1 MNKLQNH
8 RIIKAPL
15 SASIPDNRPDF
26 SQSEPRQYSQK
37 MQITYEDPGNEI
49 IRQKEEAFH
58 YLRQEKIGIS
68 LEKITNVID
77 AASEYFDKDSIEFKS
92 LFNEIIQ
99 VLCDYS
105 MKLLTQNQFERAIDV
120 LMTCRKLT
128 DASLYYEQVPEKRT
142 LVLNNLGCVFR
153 KMGRLGKARIF
164 LEEAFSLVQKF
175 PHVKYSGIT
184 YMNICAVVSQA
195 GMHDRAIQY
204 ARFGLQECQRQLLE
218 FLSDPSS
225 KRDIAQLTEKVK
237 FTAISFHNIAVEE
250 EYFQNYDKA
259 KDNYRQSYT
268 LFEDHGLSLQDPLY
282 QKFKL
287 SYQKCVQNSM
297 SKNTSFEKS
306 SNKGSLI
313 KLDRPKS
320 SHQAQPKH
328 LKQSS
333 GDGFYFQNNK
343 LVAKNKVKEQM
354 SSTQTFP
361 KTRSYQQDMSEEQNF
376 RQTVKNNY
384 FGHNQSQNDYN
395 QTSPASFKSEQ
406 PNKNRRRTSPEFL
419 SNSQRRHSNNELK
432 KEIKDLQLIGILD
445 WSDSDKSEDEFE
457 LNKNNRIDFIK
468 QLQGENADESLQVS
482 RVVES
487 PKQNQPLQSL
497 LQEQSPQQKHLSN
510 QENSFQQAAAI
521 HSQPSKQSIKSLKSD
536 RKQSVAES
544 PTSIRNETQMQSNR
558 KIESNQQISKR
569 TSRVDTENNLSSQTL
584 LQRQYSQ
591 TEIQA
596 AGKIQSQWKKQ
607 QEFKENKKK
616 LVIQNKKKLIV
627 QRQKKIEQS
636 AVVIQKQFRKHQLKK
651 EADFQKNNKKQRD
664 WTICFKII
672 TKVVDQLSILSS
684 HDKWQFQE
692 EPQNMNYK
700 IVKLAFYYNQKKDQM
715 RITAHDQD
723 DNNSYK
729 IEIEQLILNI
739 KQLQQNKSHM
749 QQLNCELNSLQ
760 SVNDLKNLA
769 RQLKD
774 QVYICSNQVRL
785 FFMDSE
791 YEQKEEI
798 EELKRNKKRISKN
811 EQQQAAIKIQSFQ
824 KQRLSKQKLDLV
836 HDQEIKKIKKW
847 ILKTYSTG
855 IFIEVCLMQNVKK
868 REYFIRVINLSQKQ
882 SYQNLKIEEK
892 HVKFWQTLRN
902 DDLFT
907 YIDIDQEE
915 SKIELT
921 NSYFQKLGIR
931 DSRRSVSDIKYIP
944 NYNSINKKSLV
955 KVQALIRGVL
965 QRKLFL
971 MMLEKIRKEKQYIQE
986 NSNIYFICK
995 NGFIYEQK
1003 ESFLFKLYFKPKS
1016 SEEDLIFENSQ
1027 LAAKGNFAYIIIQ
1040 AINLNI
1046 KSKIGKVE
1054 TIKQKLPA
1062 RITLFEVQR
1071 FSQKILKLTYLKPGR
1086 NQQLRIIAPS
1096 MEQVMLETQNLI
1108 RQQDG
1113 QQIVDTDP
1121 ELQQKLIFNKKIF
1134 VQKRA
1139 QYKSVV
1145 NFCQFDQNVS
1155 KNIQPS
1161 QIGDLCQKIIYYKYH
1176 NYLDQ
1181 RKVDILITKDIK
1193 NPEQLQKKAQL
1204 DFPSTEFSK
1213 KILSFMENSTFSIEE
1228 AVPTRPKLD
1237 TQMVELVKQNV
1248 ECTIQQNIFT
1258 LDVYYDQS
1266 ERHIIVVYQS
1276 NENKSIIGQLIINIG
1291 LVAFTND
1298 WNIDVLKR
1306 DMNELLI
1313 QQLRHK
1319 SLILYFEENKAMKR
1333 RNEALQQQQQQVVNT
1348 IVNQVQIQKK
1358 EEKQSQLQ
1366 VFLFNFINKSIIL
1379 DVNFHPSQFK
1389 FIINISQKTNLTAKS
1404 SLEIPLNWF
1413 SCPSL
1418 RHIIEEKD
1426 LQGLQ
1431 KMLYPLF
1438 QEILEYLNIE
1448 FVSNK
1453 QVYTYDLENAKRNM
1467 PQIIQNYFAFK
1478 IQKKFQTTVQKNHYK
1493 FQRVISNQKE
1503 IHLNT
1508 DVSISTNIYFEKRW
1522 YLVKD
1527 QFKLKVVIEKYP
1539 KSANKGQKKVFS
1551 IDLLQLKKD
1560 FLELANKKNSNA
1572 NIDREYVK
1580 LMDNKWTDIQGVF
1593 SKSYYIK
1600 EFSDL
1605 IHYLNKQIQVT
1616 ILYSKIY
1623 VTINDTKIN
1632 LREEKFVPVQIDSR
1646 KRPAGMTSEACQK
1659 FRAIVSAVTCI
1670 QRSYRKFK
1678 KLEWQQL
1685 KAQRK
1690 KEKDIFIRP
1699 LGKRVKR
1706 AFKEID
1712 GDMYIV
1718 NVYQRENIYT
1728 FDLILFN
1735 ERREKK
1741 NRKIAEIIEAKN
1753 TDKQS
1758 MLEIKN
1764 FNQLLDP
1771 SKKQRKQF
1779 RGQYEY
1785 DTNQLLNTGAQT
1797 IPDYL
1802 LDRIAIQEEEVIF
1815 KENIFKEFQPGAYQ
1829 NVKRHEELVE
1839 NQAAQSLFIEDSSQT
1854 QPFKVHQHQS
1864 NIASNLVNYSFQE
1877 EQGKQFIYNV
1887 VYTGQKPKPQPTDLN
1902 KFKLP
1907 RTKQLKEVMDEINAD
1922 QKSQLQQGQAS
1933 QQHEILE
1940 TEENENNENIVKINV
1955 DLNELKKLYPTID
1968 SKSQGLM
1975 KVIGEQL
1982 IEGIKLEQTGK
1993 VLIDQSKL
2001 NPKCIEVEEYNV
2013 NIESI
2018 NKKIEEMKK
2027 AEEDINLRNKM
2038 LQQNQTVQENRKT
2051 LLKQTRFFSKQKYLI
2066 LIYII
2071 ERKVK
2076 KIQNTGFDTVFEEYE
2091 VLYQINCIN
2100 LSTKNQNPIIW
2111 EITPEEV
2118 LVISEGIKDNME
2130 RARYLM
2136 RRIVVFNQKIIFTV
2150 HKKQHISRLKPC
2162 PNVLIYYELGLIPI
2176 QNHFRNRR
2184 FRRNFQS
2191 YKDEIKVKNPNII
2204 HKCIPEEL
2212 KSLTQY
2218 YLLACVDCKEA
2229 NDKWELIAWDLVT
2242 FERFS
2247 KTIKSTEFL
2256 PYAEEF
2262 GREVTV
2268 EFIAKFIDIDPAS
2281 NELSIN
2287 SGVSA
2292 YFKQYKDEL
2301 KKKKA
2306 RRDIVERKKLH
2317 ENNYS

>member
-8 RIIKAPL
+8 RVLKTPY
-15 SASIPDNRPDF
+15 SASIPDNRSNLP
-26 SQSEPRQYSQK
+26 QSEQRFNSQNIQK
-37 MQITYEDPGNEI
+37 TYEDPGNEI

-58 YLRQEKIGIS
+58 YLRQEKVGLS
-68 LEKITNVID
+68 LEKITNVVE

-92 LFNEIIQ
+92 LFNEVIQ

-175 PHVKYSGIT
+175 PHVKYCGIT

-218 FLSDPSS
+218 FLSDPQS

-306 SNKGSLI
+306 GNKGSLI

-328 LKQSS
+328 LKQNS
-333 GDGFYFQNNK
+333 GDGFYFQNGK
-343 LVAKNKVKEQM
+343 LISKNKVKDSL

-361 KTRSYQQDMSEEQNF
+361 KTRSYQQDMNEDQNF

-384 FGHNQSQNDYN
+384 FSHSQSQNDYN

-419 SNSQRRHSNNELK
+419 SNSQTRHSNNELK

-457 LNKNNRIDFIK
+457 LNKNNRINFIK
-468 QLQGENADESLQVS
+468 QLQGENDEESLQVS

-497 LQEQSPQQKHLSN
+497 QQEQPPQQKRLSN
-510 QENSFQQAAAI
+510 QENSFHQAAAI
-521 HSQPSKQSIKSLKSD
+521 HSQPSKQSIISVKSD
-536 RKQSVAES
+536 RKQSIAES
-544 PTSIRNETQMQSNR
+544 PTSIRNEGQMQSNR
-558 KIESNQQISKR
+558 KIESNQYISKR
-569 TSRVDTENNLSSQTL
+569 TSKVETENNLSSQTL

-591 TEIQA
+591 TEVQA
-596 AGKIQSQWKKQ
+596 AGTIQQVWKKQ

-636 AVVIQKQFRKHQLKK
+636 AVVIQKQFRMHSLKK

-672 TKVVDQLSILSS
+672 TKVADQLSLLTS
-684 HDKWQFQE
+684 HDKWRFQE
-692 EPQNMNYK
+692 EPQSINYK

-723 DNNSYK
+723 DTNSYK

-739 KQLQQNKSHM
+739 KQLQQNQSYM
-749 QQLNCELNSLQ
+749 QILNCQLNNLQ
-760 SVNDLKNLA
+760 SVTDLKNLA

-774 QVYICSNQVRL
+774 QVYICSNQLRL

-791 YEQKEEI
+791 FEEEDEI
-798 EELKRNKKRISKN
+798 EELKRNKKRMSQK
-811 EQQQAAIKIQSFQ
+811 EKQQAAMKIQSFQ
-824 KQRLSKQKLDLV
+824 KQRLCKQKLGLV

-847 ILKTYSTG
+847 ILKAFSTS
-855 IFIEVCLMQNVKK
+855 IFIEVQLIQNIKK
-868 REYFIRVINLSQKQ
+868 KEYFIRVKDLSSHQP
-882 SYQNLKIEEK
+882 YQNLKIEEK
-892 HVKFWQTLRN
+892 HVKFWQNLRN
-902 DDLFT
+902 DDLFS

-915 SKIELT
+915 SKIQLT
-921 NSYFQKLGIR
+921 NNYFQKLGIR
-931 DSRRSVSDIKYIP
+931 DSRRSVSDLKYIP
-944 NYNSINKKSLV
+944 NYNTISTKSLV
-955 KVQALIRGVL
+955 KVQALIRSVL
-965 QRKLFL
+965 QRKLYL
-971 MMLEKIRKEKQYIQE
+971 MMLEKIKKEKQYIQE
-986 NSNIYFICK
+986 NSNIHFICK

-1016 SEEDLIFENSQ
+1016 FNDDLTFENPQ
-1027 LAAKGNFAYIIIQ
+1027 QAAKSNFAYIIIQ

-1062 RITLFEVQR
+1062 SITQFEVQR
-1071 FSQKILKLTYLKPGR
+1071 FSQKILKLTFLKLGR
-1086 NQQLRIIAPS
+1086 NQQLRIIAPT
-1096 MEQVMLETQNLI
+1096 MEQVMLEAQNLI
-1108 RQQDG
+1108 RQKDG
-1113 QQIVDTDP
+1113 QQIVEADP

-1145 NFCQFDQNVS
+1145 NFCQFDSNIS

-1237 TQMVELVKQNV
+1237 TQMVELVRQNV
-1248 ECTIQQNIFT
+1248 ECAIQQNIFT
-1258 LDVYYDQS
+1258 LDVYYDQN
-1266 ERHIIVVYQS
+1266 ERHIIIVFQS

-1298 WNIDVLKR
+1298 WNIEVLKR

-1319 SLILYFEENKAMKR
+1319 NLILYFEENKTMKR
-1333 RNEALQQQQQQVVNT
+1333 RNETLQQQQQQVVNT

-1358 EEKQSQLQ
+1358 EEKKSQLQ
-1366 VFLFNFINKSIIL
+1366 VFLFNAINKSIIL

-1389 FIINISQKTNLTAKS
+1389 FIVNISQKTNLTAKG
-1404 SLEIPLNWF
+1404 SLEIPLHWF
-1413 SCPSL
+1413 CCPSL

-1426 LQGLQ
+1426 LQGL
-1431 KMLYPLF
+1431 KSLLYPLF

-1448 FVSNK
+1448 FIHDK
-1453 QVYTYDLENAKRNM
+1453 QQYTYDLEAAKKNM
-1467 PQIIQNYFAFK
+1467 SQIIQNYFAFK

-1527 QFKLKVVIEKYP
+1527 QFKLKVIIERYP

-1560 FLELANKKNSNA
+1560 FLELANKKNSDA
-1572 NIDREYVK
+1572 NVDREYVK

-1605 IHYLNKQIQVT
+1605 IHYLNQQIQVT

-1623 VTINDTKIN
+1623 VSINDSKIN
-1632 LREEKFVPVQIDSR
+1632 LKEEKFVPLQIAN
-1646 KRPAGMTSEACQK
+1646 KKNFGMGEAYQK
-1659 FRAIVSAVTCI
+1659 FRAIVCAVICI
-1670 QRSYRKFK
+1670 QRAYRKFK

-1685 KAQRK
+1685 KALRK

-1699 LGKRVKR
+1699 LGQRVKR

-1712 GDMYIV
+1712 GDMYVV

-1741 NRKIAEIIEAKN
+1741 NRKVAEIVQARD
-1753 TDKQS
+1753 TTKQS

-1764 FNQLLDP
+1764 FNQQEDP

-1785 DTNQLLNTGAQT
+1785 DTNQLLNTGALT
-1797 IPDYL
+1797 IADYL
-1802 LDRIAIQEEEVIF
+1802 LDIISIQEEEVIF
-1815 KENIFKEFQPGAYQ
+1815 KDNIFKEFQPGAYQ
-1829 NVKRHEELVE
+1829 NVKRHEEFVE
-1839 NQAAQSLFIEDSSQT
+1839 NQVLDNRSQDDTSQT
-1854 QPFKVHQHQS
+1854 QSFKVHQHQS

-1887 VYTGQKPKPQPTDLN
+1887 VYTGQKPKPQSTDLN
-1902 KFKLP
+1902 KTKLP
-1907 RTKQLKEVMDEINAD
+1907 RSKPLKEATEELNVD
-1922 QKSQLQQGQAS
+1922 QKSQLQQRQAT
-1933 QQHEILE
+1933 QQQEILE

-2100 LSTKNQNPIIW
+2100 LSAKNQNPIIW

-2118 LVISEGIKDNME
+2118 LVISDGIKDNME

-2162 PNVLIYYELGLIPI
+2162 SNVLIYYELGLIPI

-2218 YLLACVDCKEA
+2218 YLLVCVDCKEA

-2247 KTIKSTEFL
+2247 KVIKSTEFL
-2256 PYAEEF
+2256 VYAEEF

-2306 RRDIVERKKLH
+2306 KRDQVERKKLL
-2317 ENNYS
+2317 EYPYQ

>member
-15 SASIPDNRPDF
+15 SGSLPDNRPNL
-26 SQSEPRQYSQK
+26 SQSEPRFISQK
-37 MQITYEDPGNEI
+37 MQQNYEDPANEI

-68 LEKITNVID
+68 LEKIINVVE

-105 MKLLTQNQFERAIDV
+105 MKLLTQNQFERAIDI

-297 SKNTSFEKS
+297 SKNTSFDKS
-306 SNKGSLI
+306 GNKGSLI

-320 SHQAQPKH
+320 SHQTQPKH
-328 LKQSS
+328 LKQNS

-343 LVAKNKVKEQM
+343 LVSKSKVKDQM
-354 SSTQTFP
+354 SSTQSFP
-361 KTRSYQQDMSEEQNF
+361 KTRSYQQDMYEDQNF

-406 PNKNRRRTSPEFL
+406 PNKNRRKTSPEFL
-419 SNSQRRHSNNELK
+419 SNSQRRHSNNELR

-468 QLQGENADESLQVS
+468 QLQGENADESLQIS

-487 PKQNQPLQSL
+487 PKQNQPIQALQ
-497 LQEQSPQQKHLSN
+497 QEQSPSQKLVAN
-510 QENSFQQAAAI
+510 QENSFHQATTI
-521 HSQPSKQSIKSLKSD
+521 HNQPSKQSIKSIKSD
-536 RKQSVAES
+536 RKQSIAES
-544 PTSIRNETQMQSNR
+544 PTSIRNEAQAQSNR

-569 TSRVDTENNLSSQTL
+569 TSKVETENNLSSQTL
-584 LQRQYSQ
+584 LQKQYSQ
-591 TEIQA
+591 QEIEA
-596 AGKIQSQWKKQ
+596 AGRIQSEWKKQ

-616 LVIQNKKKLIV
+616 LVIQNKKKLIA

-636 AVVIQKQFRKHQLKK
+636 AVVIQKQFRKHIIKK
-651 EADFQKNNKKQRD
+651 EADFQKDNKKQRD

-672 TKVVDQLSILSS
+672 TKVVDQLSLFTS
-684 HDKWQFQE
+684 HDKWRFQE
-692 EPQNMNYK
+692 EPQNINYK
-700 IVKLAFYYNQKKDQM
+700 IVKLSFYYNQKKDQM

-723 DNNSYK
+723 DTNTYK

-739 KQLQQNKSHM
+739 KQLQQNQNYM
-749 QQLNCELNSLQ
+749 QILNCQLNTLQ

-774 QVYICSNQVRL
+774 QVYICNNQLRL

-791 YEQKEEI
+791 LEEREGFEEI
-798 EELKRNKKRISKN
+798 KRNKRVSKQ
-811 EQQQAAIKIQSFQ
+811 EQDQAAIKLQSYQ
-824 KQRLSKQKLDLV
+824 KQRQCKQKLNLV
-836 HDQEIKKIKKW
+836 HEQEIKKIKKW
-847 ILKTYSTG
+847 ILKTYTTG
-855 IFIEVCLMQNVKK
+855 IFIEVCLMYKINKK
-868 REYFIRVINLSQKQ
+868 EYFIRVKDLSSKK

-902 DDLFT
+902 DDLLS

-921 NSYFQKLGIR
+921 SNYFQVLGIR
-931 DSRRSVSDIKYIP
+931 DNRRSVFDIKYIP
-944 NYNSINKKSLV
+944 NYNTINTKSLV

-965 QRKLFL
+965 QRKLYL
-971 MMLEKIRKEKQYIQE
+971 MMLEKIKKDKEYIQE
-986 NSNIYFICK
+986 NSNVHFICK
-995 NGFIYEQK
+995 NGYIYDQQ
-1003 ESFLFKLYFKPKS
+1003 ESFIFKLYFKPKGCN
-1016 SEEDLIFENSQ
+1016 EDQTFENPQ
-1027 LAAKGNFAYIIIQ
+1027 QVAKSNFAYIIIQ
-1040 AINLNI
+1040 AINLNK

-1054 TIKQKLPA
+1054 TVKQKLPA
-1062 RITLFEVQR
+1062 RVTQFEVQR
-1071 FSQKILKLTYLKPGR
+1071 FSQKILKLTTLKLGR
-1086 NQQLRIIAPS
+1086 NQQLRIIAPTID
-1096 MEQVMLETQNLI
+1096 QVMLETQNLI
-1108 RQQDG
+1108 RQKDG
-1113 QQIVDTDP
+1113 QQIVETDP
-1121 ELQQKLIFNKKIF
+1121 ELQQKLIFNKKTF
-1134 VQKRA
+1134 VQKRS
-1139 QYKSVV
+1139 QYKSMV
-1145 NFCQFDQNVS
+1145 NFCQFDSNIS

-1193 NPEQLQKKAQL
+1193 GPKELQEKAQK

-1248 ECTIQQNIFT
+1248 ECTIQQNIFII
-1258 LDVYYDQS
+1258 DVYYDQS

-1298 WNIDVLKR
+1298 WNIDLLKR
-1306 DMNELLI
+1306 DMDELLI

-1319 SLILYFEENKAMKR
+1319 NLILYFEENKVMKR
-1333 RNEALQQQQQQVVNT
+1333 RNEALQQQQQQAVKVL
-1348 IVNQVQIQKK
+1348 VNQVQIQKR
-1358 EEKQSQLQ
+1358 EQKQSQLQ
-1366 VFLFNFINKSIIL
+1366 VFLFNVINKQIVL

-1389 FIINISQKTNLTAKS
+1389 FILNISQNTNLTAKGT
-1404 SLEIPLNWF
+1404 LEIPLNWF
-1413 SCPSL
+1413 CCPSL

-1431 KMLYPLF
+1431 SLLYPLF
-1438 QEILEYLNIE
+1438 LETQEYLNIE
-1448 FVSNK
+1448 FVHEK
-1453 QVYTYDLENAKRNM
+1453 QQYTYDLEAAKKNM
-1467 PQIIQNYFAFK
+1467 PQIIQNYFALK
-1478 IQKKFQTTVQKNHYK
+1478 IQKKFQSTLQKNYYK

-1527 QFKLKVVIEKYP
+1527 QFKLKVIIERYP

-1560 FLELANKKNSNA
+1560 FLELANKKNSDA
-1572 NIDREYVK
+1572 NIDRQYVK
-1580 LMDNKWTDIQGVF
+1580 LIDNKWTDIQGVF

-1605 IHYLNKQIQVT
+1605 IFYLNQQIQVT
-1616 ILYSKIY
+1616 ILYSKVY
-1623 VTINDTKIN
+1623 VTINDHKFN
-1632 LREEKFVPVQIDSR
+1632 LKEEKYVPPQITN
-1646 KRPAGMTSEACQK
+1646 KRDFQMGEAFQK
-1659 FRAIVSAVTCI
+1659 FRAIVCAVTCI
-1670 QRSYRKFK
+1670 QRAYRKFK

-1685 KAQRK
+1685 KVQRK
-1690 KEKDIFIRP
+1690 KEKDILIKP
-1699 LGKRVKR
+1699 LGQRVKR
-1706 AFKEID
+1706 AFKEVE

-1718 NVYQRENIYT
+1718 NVYQRENVYT

-1741 NRKIAEIIEAKN
+1741 NRKIAEIVQNKDS
-1753 TDKQS
+1753 DKQS
-1758 MLEIKN
+1758 MLHIKN
-1764 FNQLLDP
+1764 LNYQDP

-1829 NVKRHEELVE
+1829 NVKRHEG
-1839 NQAAQSLFIEDSSQT
+1839 FIEHQRDQSTALDEASQA
-1854 QPFKVHQHQS
+1854 QQFKVQQHQS

-1877 EQGKQFIYNV
+1877 DQGKQFIYNV
-1887 VYTGQKPKPQPTDLN
+1887 VYTGQKPKPQSTDLN
-1902 KFKLP
+1902 KIKLP
-1907 RTKQLKEVMDEINAD
+1907 RSKQLKEVMAEVNAD
-1922 QKSQLQQGQAS
+1922 QKSQIQGQAN
-1933 QQHEILE
+1933 QQQEILE
-1940 TEENENNENIVKINV
+1940 TEENENDENIVKINV

-1968 SKSQGLM
+1968 SKSHGLM

-1982 IEGIKLEQTGK
+1982 IEGIKLEQNGK

-2013 NIESI
+2013 NIENI

-2100 LSTKNQNPIIW
+2100 LSAKNQNPIIW

-2118 LVISEGIKDNME
+2118 LVVSDGIKDNME

-2136 RRIVVFNQKIIFTV
+2136 RRTVVFNQKIIFTV

-2162 PNVLIYYELGLIPI
+2162 PNVLFYYELGLIPI

-2218 YLLACVDCKEA
+2218 YLLVCVDCKEA

-2247 KTIKSTEFL
+2247 KMIKSTEFL
-2256 PYAEEF
+2256 SYAEEF

-2306 RRDIVERKKLH
+2306 RRDMVERKKLID
-2317 ENNYS
+2317 NPYQ